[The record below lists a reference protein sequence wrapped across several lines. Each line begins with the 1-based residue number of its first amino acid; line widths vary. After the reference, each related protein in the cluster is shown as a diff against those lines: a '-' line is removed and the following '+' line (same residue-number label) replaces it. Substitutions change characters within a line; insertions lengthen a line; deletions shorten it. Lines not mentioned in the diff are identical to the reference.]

1 MHMISVLGRMRM
13 VWLEGKLVRTCARVM
28 PMFRP
33 LPQAWCESRPP
44 TIDSLLPAPP
54 PRPQA
59 STSLSLKATAGL
71 RLLPG
76 TKAQDILEA
85 VKAFFADYPFK
96 VKSDAV
102 AILDGECLPA

>member
-1 MHMISVLGRMRM
+1 
-13 VWLEGKLVRTCARVM
+13 M
-28 PMFRP
+28 PCHAMP
-33 LPQAWCESRPP
+33 CHPP
-44 TIDSLLPAPP
+44 TTDSPP
-54 PRPQA
+54 PAPQA

-102 AILDGECLPA
+102 AILDGGRSAALSVCAWLTC